1 MAKNQQQQQQ
11 ANMPVAEDLLT
22 QYFTNQVQISNND
35 RDLVDDYIKDAIG
48 TILEYCN
55 ESDERISSEPI
66 KVGSSPS
73 RLKVNSP
80 NEYDLL
86 ISFDITDQEWTDN
99 PEPRCTFRLKN
110 KIKGEII
117 MEDTKNLPD
126 GLETY
131 KLCNTNKP
139 LPSPDIGYY
148 SLQDDDTE
156 FSYQGVIVPF
166 LVKLH
171 FRTVLLN
178 ALDRFNKSNETSG
191 KLFIKSKIIVAQ
203 YMGFKQFIID
213 HNA

>member
-11 ANMPVAEDLLT
+11 ANLPVSEDLLN

-35 RDLVDDYIKDAIG
+35 RDLVDDYIEDAIG

-86 ISFDITDQEWTDN
+86 ITFDITDQEWTDD
-99 PEPRCTFRLKN
+99 PEPRCTFRLKHR
-110 KIKGEII
+110 IKGEVI
-117 MEDTKNLPD
+117 MEDTKNLHD

-166 LVKLH
+166 LVKLY
-171 FRTVLLN
+171 FRTILLN

-191 KLFIKSKIIVAQ
+191 KLFVISSLPNIWI
-203 YMGFKQFIID
+203 
-213 HNA
+213 